1 MSPNKP
7 SKAGE
12 PEQDEKA
19 TDVAVDESA
28 EGEEEK
34 PKLNLDVKIWT
45 KSACERH
52 ITVTV
57 PREDIERYFDDA
69 FSELMD
75 KAAVPGFRAGRAPR
89 KLVESRFRKDIAD
102 QVRGS
107 LLMDSM
113 GQVAEDHELSP
124 ISEPNFDP
132 LAVKLPEK
140 GPMTFEFDIEV
151 RPDFDLPPWRGLR
164 IERPV
169 RDFTEADIDKQLQ
182 KLLANK
188 GRLVPFEGSAKMG
201 DYLSLNL
208 SFKEGDKVLQSV
220 TEEIIR
226 IRPVLS
232 FRDGN
237 IENFDKLMIGVKAGE
252 TRETKVSI
260 TPSTAV
266 GMEQPKDITAVFE
279 VLEVKKLELPELT
292 PQFLKDLGDFES
304 VDELREA
311 IKHSL
316 ERRLDYHRQQLARK
330 QVTAALTV
338 AANWELPPELLKRQA
353 RRELERSILELRRSG
368 FGEQEIRQHANE
380 LRQNSMEG
388 TAKALK
394 EHFILERLA
403 EEEKIEESADD
414 YDEEIR
420 LIAQQS
426 GESPR
431 RVRAQ
436 LEKKQLMDALRNQ
449 IIERK
454 AIDLILSH
462 ATFQDTPYE
471 PDELADSEAIDQ
483 SAGGEQEPDDL
494 IPEAQYAG
502 EPTSLLEDQNKRTS

>member
-1 MSPNKP
+1 MSPNDP
-7 SKAGE
+7 SKTDATDR
-12 PEQDEKA
+12 DEKA
-19 TDVAVDESA
+19 EGDVAVDEST
-28 EGEEEK
+28 EGQEEK

-57 PREDIERYFDDA
+57 PREDIDRYFDDA
-69 FSELMD
+69 YSELMD

-107 LLMDSM
+107 LLVDSM

-124 ISEPNFDP
+124 ISEPDFDP

-169 RDFTEADIDKQLQ
+169 RDFTESDIDSQLQ
-182 KLLANK
+182 KLLSNK
-188 GRLVPFEGSAKMG
+188 GRLVPFEGAAKTG

-208 SFKEGDKVLQSV
+208 TFKEGDKVLQSSN
-220 TEEIIR
+220 EELIR
-226 IRPVLS
+226 IRPTLS

-237 IENFDKLMIGVKAGE
+237 IENFDKLMKGVKAGD
-252 TRETKVSI
+252 TRETQVSM
-260 TPSTAV
+260 TRTSAV
-266 GMEQPKDITAVFE
+266 SMDLPKEITAVFE
-279 VLEVKKLELPELT
+279 ILEVKKLELPELT

-304 VDELREA
+304 VDELRQA
-311 IKHSL
+311 IKVSL
-316 ERRLDYHRQQLARK
+316 ERRLEYYRQQSARR

-353 RRELERSILELRRSG
+353 RRELERSVLELRRSG
-368 FGEQEIRQHANE
+368 FSEQEIRQHAND
-380 LRQNSMEG
+380 LRQNSMEA

-403 EEEKIEESADD
+403 DEEKIEESETD
-414 YDEEIR
+414 YDVEIR

-454 AIDLILSH
+454 AIELILSH
-462 ATFQDTPYE
+462 ATFQDKPYE
-471 PDELADSEAIDQ
+471 PEDLSDSEALDQ
-483 SAGGEQEPDDL
+483 SASGEQESDDL

-502 EPTSLLEDQNKRTS
+502 EPTSLLDDQNKRS